1 MVKVKF
7 TSFQWIP
14 ILRGICP
21 LIKESL
27 LNYKLLI
34 TNKRFNLLQMQTKK
48 FLLTVF
54 IIFSL
59 SFSFQPVNIYAK
71 EKEAV
76 VFILEY
82 NQDKFTN
89 DFIIKNEIRK
99 FQILISL
106 TLNCMLYSLE
116 NNYLNTS

>member
-1 MVKVKF
+1 
-7 TSFQWIP
+7 
-14 ILRGICP
+14 
-21 LIKESL
+21 
-27 LNYKLLI
+27 
-34 TNKRFNLLQMQTKK
+34 MQTKK

-71 EKEAV
+71 DKEAV